1 MCTSIWFYASCSLSD
16 VRRLC
21 RCRRWLCLTRW
32 GYHSVCCQC
41 TSFSDENIL
50 LAPHAW
56 LTLTHHNKPVSLG
69 LPGVYMCAR
78 CRCRREWMTRSD
90 IWPLKQLRINGFNR
104 QTLPEGCELV
114 MGTSTSHIASMY
126 LPFRIHALLQ
136 PELPDV
142 HPLVENR
149 RQRTFYPKNKTKK
162 KSFLPWSSPGGLS
175 AENNIFQS
183 RAHLVV
189 WTAMVFRW
197 SLAHWWWDSWQES
210 GEVRDIRHCRDSNQ
224 GPEENEH
231 G

>member
-162 KSFLPWSSPGGLS
+162 NHSCLVAPLVGCLQRTTFFSQGHIWWSGLQW
-175 AENNIFQS
+175 F
-183 RAHLVV
+183 
-189 WTAMVFRW
+189 
-197 SLAHWWWDSWQES
+197 S
-210 GEVRDIRHCRDSNQ
+210 GEVWLTGGETVDRKVGRWEI
-224 GPEENEH
+224 
-231 G
+231 